1 MRTLTLAMGSD
12 KSQNGSNTVEQYP
25 HSLQVRELFSWPTNR
40 SIQRNRY
47 TITHI
52 ENHTC
57 NIHTCSQS
65 LRHLPT
71 TLLSS
76 LSRYLFHIL
85 FPFSLSLWRRQ
96 TQIPHQFTFKRA
108 PLEQTHSSLIQI
120 PGDFNLRYPVL
131 LKKTKKH
138 DSLQRQL
145 QPEYHEACLGMSNP
159 RRTCQG
165 RVHEAPSRRKQTKKC

>member
-1 MRTLTLAMGSD
+1 MDRTQWS
-12 KSQNGSNTVEQYP
+12 S
-25 HSLQVRELFSWPTNR
+25 
-40 SIQRNRY
+40 
-47 TITHI
+47 
-52 ENHTC
+52 
-57 NIHTCSQS
+57 IHTHCRSESSSAGQQTDLHREKQTHDYTHWTS
-65 LRHLPT
+65 HTLVIHTLFLSHSPT